1 MGGPILT
8 LSRSW
13 ALSPGVWAPWP
24 VALCSSA
31 RRCCR
36 AASWAVHVAPAAN
49 FRVWLPRFQQQ
60 LACNRMRRA
69 RHSHAPLPG
78 IFERSPSPL
87 YTAHPNLLNRRLGR
101 PPLGSPRGPAGSPSE
116 RHAGCVRIGDFFSDV
131 WFLKNQ
137 VRCGISLQIEQTPPP
152 AFKAQNS
159 EPQDPIS
166 IQLGLVCKGECT
178 HMRGGCVDGCV
189 HGCMGWWGG
198 SSSQ

>member
-1 MGGPILT
+1 MRGVGGPILT
-8 LSRSW
+8 LNRSW

-116 RHAGCVRIGDFFSDV
+116 RHAGCVRIGDFFFAASCCHCC
-131 WFLKNQ
+131 LPACAST
-137 VRCGISLQIEQTPPP
+137 VRGPINMMGAAQWEQHD
-152 AFKAQNS
+152 
-159 EPQDPIS
+159 E
-166 IQLGLVCKGECT
+166 
-178 HMRGGCVDGCV
+178 
-189 HGCMGWWGG
+189 
-198 SSSQ
+198 SSTMATK